1 MAVLPLVQRYEELR
15 LTVAS
20 AEMVL
25 PSLAKDDEII
35 LSCDISSL
43 PTHNCNVVCRRS
55 QDKDKNKLTG
65 QIFFQSSRPL
75 VTAEIGLES
84 SAFEKLKS
92 MCSRGEP
99 VRPITLYLK
108 ISKSREITNGEINI
122 SNSDFTLNIFDLSW
136 RHPLF

>member
-15 LTVAS
+15 LTVTS

-25 PSLAKDDEII
+25 PGLAADDEII

-43 PTHNCNVVCRRS
+43 PTHNCNVVCQRS
-55 QDKDKNKLTG
+55 QVKSKLTG
-65 QIFFQSSRPL
+65 QLFFQSRRPL
-75 VTAEIGLES
+75 VTAKIDLECV
-84 SAFEKLKS
+84 AFEKLKS
-92 MCSRGEP
+92 MCFRGEP

-108 ISKSREITNGEINI
+108 ISKSKEIVNGEINI
-122 SNSDFTLNIFDLSW
+122 SSSDFSLNIFDLSW

>member
-1 MAVLPLVQRYEELR
+1 MAVLPLVPSYEELR

-25 PSLAKDDEII
+25 PRLNQNEEII
-35 LSCDISSL
+35 FACEISSL
-43 PTHNCNVVCRRS
+43 PTHNCNLVFKKS
-55 QDKDKNKLTG
+55 EAKGELTG
-65 QIFFQSSRPL
+65 QMFFRANRPL
-75 VTAEIGLES
+75 VTADLILRV

-92 MCSRGEP
+92 MCVRGEP

-108 ISKSREITNGEINI
+108 ISKSREISNGEINI
-122 SNSDFTLNIFDLSW
+122 STSDFTLNIFDLSW

>member
-25 PSLAKDDEII
+25 PSLDMDDEII

-55 QDKDKNKLTG
+55 QIKSKLTG
-65 QIFFQSSRPL
+65 QMFFQSSRPL
-75 VTAEIGLES
+75 VTAKIDLEC
-84 SAFEKLKS
+84 ATFEKLKT
-92 MCSRGEP
+92 MCFRGEP

-108 ISKSREITNGEINI
+108 TPKSREIVNGEINI
-122 SNSDFTLNIFDLSW
+122 SSSDFSLNIFDLSW

>member
-1 MAVLPLVQRYEELR
+1 MAVLPLVQRYDELR

-25 PSLAKDDEII
+25 PGLTLDDEIV

-55 QDKDKNKLTG
+55 QIKNKITG
-65 QIFFQSSRPL
+65 QMFFQSSRPL
-75 VTAEIGLES
+75 VTVKIDLECA
-84 SAFEKLKS
+84 AFEKLKS
-92 MCSRGEP
+92 MCFRGEP

-108 ISKSREITNGEINI
+108 IPKSREIVNGEINI
-122 SNSDFTLNIFDLSW
+122 SSSDFSLNIFDLSW

>member
-1 MAVLPLVQRYEELR
+1 MAVLPLVQRYDELR

-25 PSLAKDDEII
+25 PGLTLDDEIV

-55 QDKDKNKLTG
+55 QIKSKLTG
-65 QIFFQSSRPL
+65 QMFFQSSRPL
-75 VTAEIGLES
+75 VTAKIDLECA
-84 SAFEKLKS
+84 AFEKLKL
-92 MCSRGEP
+92 MCFRGDP

-108 ISKSREITNGEINI
+108 IAKSREIVNGEINI
-122 SNSDFTLNIFDLSW
+122 SSSDFSLNIFDLSW

>member
-25 PSLAKDDEII
+25 PGLAADDEII

-55 QDKDKNKLTG
+55 QVKSKLTG

-75 VTAEIGLES
+75 VTAKIDLDCAG
-84 SAFEKLKS
+84 FEKLKL
-92 MCSRGEP
+92 MCFRGEP

-108 ISKSREITNGEINI
+108 ISKSREISNGEINI
-122 SNSDFTLNIFDLSW
+122 STSDFTLNIFDLSW

>member
-55 QDKDKNKLTG
+55 QDKSKLTG

-75 VTAEIGLES
+75 VTAKIGLES

-108 ISKSREITNGEINI
+108 IPRSREIANGEINI
-122 SNSDFTLNIFDLSW
+122 SNSDFTLNIFELSW
-136 RHPLF
+136 RLPLF